1 MNYRIHMTNEKTN
14 KSGLTPKEI
23 REFKALLLEKLEEIL
38 DNVVCMEEETLRKP
52 RTDLSNVPFHMA
64 DVGTD
69 TFELENTL
77 GLVDSERKLLSEI
90 VDALGRIENDTYGIC
105 EGNNEPIPKA
115 RLEAIPWARY
125 CIACASLSEKGLL
138 AREDYFDESDY
149 DDQTNEGQ
157 DDDFD
162 NSTNE

>member
-1 MNYRIHMTNEKTN
+1 MAKEKTN
-14 KSGLTPKEI
+14 KSGLTSEEI
-23 REFKALLLEKLEEIL
+23 REFKALLLEKLEKIL

-52 RTDLSNVPFHMA
+52 RTDLSNLPFHMA

-77 GLVDSERKLLSEI
+77 GLVDSERKLLLEI
-90 VDALGRIENDTYGIC
+90 IDALGRIEKGTYGIC

-115 RLEAIPWARY
+115 RLKAIPWARY
-125 CIACASLSEKGLL
+125 CFACASLSEKGLL

>member
-1 MNYRIHMTNEKTN
+1 
-14 KSGLTPKEI
+14 L
-23 REFKALLLEKLEEIL
+23 
-38 DNVVCMEEETLRKP
+38 
-52 RTDLSNVPFHMA
+52 
-64 DVGTD
+64 
-69 TFELENTL
+69 
-77 GLVDSERKLLSEI
+77 EI
-90 VDALGRIENDTYGIC
+90 VDALGRIEKGTYGFC

-115 RLEAIPWARY
+115 RLKAIPWARY

-162 NSTNE
+162 NYTNE

>member
-1 MNYRIHMTNEKTN
+1 MAKEKTN
-14 KSGLTPKEI
+14 KSGLTSEEI
-23 REFKALLLEKLEEIL
+23 REFKTLLLEKLEEIL

-52 RTDLSNVPFHMA
+52 RTDLSNLPFHMA

-77 GLVDSERKLLSEI
+77 GLVDSERKLLLEI
-90 VDALGRIENDTYGIC
+90 VDALGRIEKGTYGFC

-125 CIACASLSEKGLL
+125 CVACASLSEKGLL
-138 AREDYFDESDY
+138 VREDSFDESDY
-149 DDQTNEGQ
+149 DD
-157 DDDFD
+157 
-162 NSTNE
+162 

>member
-1 MNYRIHMTNEKTN
+1 MTNEKTN
-14 KSGLTPKEI
+14 KSCLTPAEI

-52 RTDLSNVPFHMA
+52 RTDLSNLPFHMA

-77 GLVDSERKLLSEI
+77 GLVDSERKLLLEI
-90 VDALGRIENDTYGIC
+90 VDALGRIEKGTYGFC
-105 EGNNEPIPKA
+105 EGSNEPIPKA

-125 CIACASLSEKGLL
+125 CVACASLSEKGLL
-138 AREDYFDESDY
+138 VREESFD
-149 DDQTNEGQ
+149 
-157 DDDFD
+157 
-162 NSTNE
+162 